1 MSMVNSEPPSIYLY
15 SIIEAGFNSSS
26 LIYIGVILLLLI
38 VSAMMSG
45 SESAFFSLKPADKEK
60 IKQENSSQSKL
71 IFDLLS
77 KPKELLAT
85 ILITN
90 NFVNVG
96 VVILSTFILNDIY
109 PVTKDFDLKRF
120 LFEVLGITLVLLMTG
135 EVIPKIFAAKNAVK
149 VVHWMAN
156 PLSILQKIPPLSWLK
171 NLLVKGSFFIQKK
184 AGGKI
189 RINSDEL
196 EQAIALTKEDSSS
209 EEEHKILEGIVKFG
223 RTEACQI
230 MTPRVEVEALDI
242 DSNFKEVI
250 EFILDAGYSRIP
262 VFKNTQDNVIGILYI
277 KDLLPNLNNPNY
289 LEWATVIRKPF
300 FIPENKKI
308 NDLLQEFRSM
318 KMHMAIIVDEYGGAA
333 GILTLEDIL
342 EEIVGDITDEFD
354 DDEID
359 FSKIDPNTY
368 IFEGR
373 TSLNDFYKVLEIDGT
388 IFENLKGEAE
398 TIGGFVVEQ
407 AGRILKNK
415 EFIELEE
422 YKIIVE
428 SSDKKRIKSLKII
441 LLKNK

>member
-1 MSMVNSEPPSIYLY
+1 M
-15 SIIEAGFNSSS
+15 
-26 LIYIGVILLLLI
+26 

-45 SESAFFSLKPADKEK
+45 SESAFFSLKPADREK

-120 LFEVLGITLVLLMTG
+120 LLEVLGITLVLLMTG
-135 EVIPKIFAAKNAVK
+135 EVIPKIFAAKNAEK
-149 VVHWMAN
+149 VARWMAY
-156 PLSILQKIPPLSWLK
+156 PLTILGKIPPLSWLK

-184 AGGKI
+184 AGGKT
-189 RINSDEL
+189 RINSEEL
-196 EQAIALTKEDSSS
+196 EQAIALTKEDTSS
-209 EEEHKILEGIVKFG
+209 EDEHKILEGIVKFG

-242 DSNFKEVI
+242 DSNFKEVLQ
-250 EFILDAGYSRIP
+250 FILDAGYSRIP
-262 VFKNTQDNVIGILYI
+262 VFKNSQDNVIGILYI
-277 KDLLPNLNNPNY
+277 KDLLPNLSNPGY
-289 LEWATVIRKPF
+289 LEWASVIRKPF

-318 KMHMAIIVDEYGGAA
+318 KMHMAIVVDEYGGAS

-359 FSKIDPNTY
+359 FSKLDSSTY

-373 TSLNDFYKVLEIDGT
+373 TSLNDFYKVLEIDGS

-415 EFIELEE
+415 EFIVLKN

-428 SSDKKRIKSLKII
+428 SSDKKRIKSLKIQI
-441 LLKNK
+441 KNNK